1 MLVPW
6 AGTVLADELPAG
18 MTEVSDFGTNPGNLR
33 LYVYEPTTFRSA
45 APLVVV
51 AHGCLQSAEQLAAHS
66 GWLDIA
72 ERYGFALLFPET
84 SKENEPFAGCFRT
97 WMPEHQKRD
106 AGEPLS
112 IRNQIGWAVEHL
124 HVDPKRISMTGQSSG
139 GLVTSVMLASYPELF
154 AAGAA
159 ASAYPYRCANAFED
173 LAPCSQGL
181 KSLRDAEWGELV
193 HDAAPGYSGPRP
205 RIAIWHG
212 GTDAVIVPANL
223 ELQLRQWASV
233 LEADTKTPAIDTISG
248 QQRKRFSGPD
258 GAAAIETVL
267 VENMGHAMA
276 VDPDA
281 EPGCGSLAPYFVD
294 ADTCAAYWIGRWFG
308 VVPMPDDT
316 GT

>member
-1 MLVPW
+1 
-6 AGTVLADELPAG
+6 
-18 MTEVSDFGTNPGNLR
+18 
-33 LYVYEPTTFRSA
+33 
-45 APLVVV
+45 
-51 AHGCLQSAEQLAAHS
+51 
-66 GWLDIA
+66 
-72 ERYGFALLFPET
+72 
-84 SKENEPFAGCFRT
+84 
-97 WMPEHQKRD
+97 
-106 AGEPLS
+106 
-112 IRNQIGWAVEHL
+112 VEHL

-181 KSLRDAEWGELV
+181 KSLSDAEWGELV
-193 HDAAPGYSGPRP
+193 RDAAPGYSGTRP

-281 EPGCGSLAPYFVD
+281 QPGCGSLAPYFVD

-316 GT
+316 